1 MAAENEGIQG
11 IDTNAG
17 GAKPEGNGNQA
28 GGEEGAAITLEGL
41 MAENARLK
49 AEGARNKIAL
59 DKALKNNG
67 ELNKQLRAKMTAA
80 EQEEEA
86 KRAEAEA
93 QKAEIASLKEFKRRA
108 EAKERYL
115 TMGMSAEFASQAA
128 DAEVKG
134 DMDAFAVVM
143 KQYNDASIKA
153 QRDEWIKSRP
163 EPNVGHGEEDE
174 LAKLQ
179 KEVEAA
185 MGLNV

>member
-1 MAAENEGIQG
+1 MADNNEGIQV
-11 IDTNAG
+11 DVNAG
-17 GAKPEGNGNQA
+17 GANPEGNNGKPADGND
-28 GGEEGAAITLEGL
+28 GAITLESL

-134 DMDAFAVVM
+134 DMDAFAAVM

-163 EPNVGHGEEDE
+163 EPNVGHGENDDM
-174 LAKLQ
+174 AKLE
-179 KEVEAA
+179 KEIETA
-185 MGLNV
+185 MGF